1 METHPLRAHAPFDF
15 QKTLSFFDM
24 FSPMAGEQRIARA
37 PARRPR
43 LVKAFDTGGTP
54 FVAEV
59 GEHGPDTLA
68 CSLHGGPGLDVAPAL
83 DRVSFV
89 LSLDDDLGPFHDK
102 ARADP
107 AFAPVLA
114 ELAGL
119 HHVKFPSAFENAV
132 WAVLGQRTPMRLAH
146 AVKRA
151 FVARFG
157 PSVPIEGGEPML
169 AFPSA
174 ERVLAAGPDAV
185 LEVVRH
191 RVKAEA
197 ISAIAHAFAGVDEAW
212 LRAGPYEEVRAWL
225 SDLPRMGPWSTH
237 FVLFRGLG
245 RMDDLDLDGDAL
257 QRCLRAVYGP
267 RADARKLAAHYGRDA
282 GYWVYYLRCHG
293 ERPAASRA
301 A

>member
-1 METHPLRAHAPFDF
+1 METHTLHVRAPFDF
-15 QKTLSFFDM
+15 QKTLAFFDM
-24 FSPMAGEQRIARA
+24 FSPMAGEQHIARS
-37 PARRPR
+37 PGRRPR
-43 LVKAFDTGGTP
+43 LVKAFDVGGSP

-59 GEHGPDTLA
+59 HEQGPDALS
-68 CSLHGGPGLDVAPAL
+68 CSLHGGPGIEVGPVL

-89 LSLDDDLGPFHDK
+89 LSLADDLGPFHDK
-102 ARADP
+102 ARADR

-114 ELAGL
+114 QLAGL

-157 PSVPIEGGEPML
+157 PSVEIEGGAPML

-212 LRAGPYEEVRAWL
+212 LRAGPYEEVRAWI
-225 SDLPRMGPWSTH
+225 SDLPRIGAWSTQ

-245 RMDDLDLDGDAL
+245 RMEAFDLDGDAL

-267 RADARKLAAHYGRDA
+267 RADARKLAAHYGSDA

-293 ERPAASRA
+293 EGPAASRA